1 MVQIIM
7 SFEKFKIESQE
18 ISLKEEKETEKAPK
32 EIEKVPIQESL
43 SSKPFS
49 SEVKTES
56 LELKSFPED
65 IQEKLEKEKFFQ
77 ELLKEEVST
86 MEDMEGKGILS
97 GLRKKAGKMCLALS
111 FLCFLSL
118 FGKPEKGYTQESF
131 SRSAA
136 VILEKKDI
144 NEFPPD
150 KRAIFLNYSKRAL
163 ILHNFYRP
171 IKKENPFKR
180 LFKVL
185 TGDTGSRP
193 VLLYP
198 AKKATFY
205 KPVEKEGRIVGWK
218 KGKTVTVPG
227 YCILGYSTY
236 TREWGWADAYEN
248 AEVIEERLPDGRV
261 AIVDVKPK
269 GDWID
274 QEKVEI
280 ELDGTTKKVSYYE
293 ISNVPVDKSDGYWVI
308 ENWLGERL
316 GEVELVKRKIEVGD
330 VEKFHDSQFRY
341 NPRWRK
347 KWVNFYGRNI
357 QVKRKFKR
365 YRR

>member
-1 MVQIIM
+1 MP
-7 SFEKFKIESQE
+7 FEKFKIESQE
-18 ISLKEEKETEKAPK
+18 VSPQGEKEIGEAPRETEK
-32 EIEKVPIQESL
+32 IPIQESL

-56 LELKSFPED
+56 PELKSFPED
-65 IQEKLEKEKFFQ
+65 IQKKLEKEKFFQ
-77 ELLKEEVST
+77 ESLKEEVSV
-86 MEDMEGKGILS
+86 MENMEGKGILS

-163 ILHNFYRP
+163 LLRNFYRP
-171 IKKENPFKR
+171 VKKENPFKR
-180 LFKVL
+180 FFKAL
-185 TGDTGSRP
+185 TGDTESKP

-205 KPVEKEGRIVGWK
+205 KPVRKEGRIVGWR
-218 KGKTVTVPG
+218 KGKTVIVPG

-236 TREWGWADAYEN
+236 TREWGWADAYES
-248 AEVIEERLPDGRV
+248 AIEEGKKLPDGR
-261 AIVDVKPK
+261 IVTVGVKPK

-274 QEKVEI
+274 QEEAEI
-280 ELDGTTKKVSYYE
+280 RLDGRTRKVSYYE

-308 ENWLGERL
+308 ENWLGEKL
-316 GEVELVKRKIEVGD
+316 GEAELIKRKIEVGD
-330 VEKFHDSQFRY
+330 IEKFRDSQFRY

-347 KWVNFYGRNI
+347 KWVKFHGRNI
-357 QVKRKFKR
+357 QIERRFKR
-365 YRR
+365 FRR